1 MESICSISLDLR
13 AMEYSFITNM
23 ANQCKSKE
31 GAEVS
36 AEGVMRTMVRLL
48 QRLEVDVS
56 GARTE
61 DQLMDRLQNAVQR
74 N

>member
-1 MESICSISLDLR
+1 MEHICSISLDLR
-13 AMEYSFITNM
+13 TAEYSFITNM

-31 GAEVS
+31 GTEVS
-36 AEGVMRTMVRLL
+36 PEGVMRAMVRLL

-61 DQLMDRLQNAVQR
+61 DQLMDRLQNAVQG